1 MAYVDIYR
9 IAVEDGPSQQRM
21 TVAVAFAAQDV
32 LAESDQT
39 PSHAQRVTWA
49 RNTLADPRAMAK
61 KMIWAVLADA
71 TIVAAGGSVTD
82 AQIKMAVASRVTD
95 FSLA

>member
-9 IAVEDGPSQQRM
+9 IAVEDGPSLQRM
-21 TVAVAFAAQDV
+21 TVAVAFAAQEV

-39 PSHAQRVTWA
+39 PSHAQRITWA
-49 RNTLADPRAMAK
+49 RNALADPRAMAR
-61 KMIWAVLADA
+61 KMIWAVLADPV
-71 TIVAAGGSVTD
+71 IVGAGGGVTD
-82 AQIKMAVASRVTD
+82 AQIKTAVASRVTD

>member
-21 TVAVAFAAQDV
+21 TVAVAFVAQDV
-32 LAESDQT
+32 LAEGDQA
-39 PSHAQRVTWA
+39 PNAAQRKTWA
-49 RNTLADPRAMAK
+49 RNALADPRAMAK
-61 KMIWAVLADA
+61 KMIWAVLADPA
-71 TIVAAGGSVTD
+71 IVAAGNPSD
-82 AQIKMAVASRVTD
+82 AQIKTAVAARVTD

>member
-9 IAVEDGPSQQRM
+9 IVVEDGPTHQRV
-21 TVAVAFAAQDV
+21 TVAVAFVAQDV

-39 PSHAQRVTWA
+39 ANHAARVTWA
-49 RNTLADPRAMAK
+49 RNTLADPRAMARK
-61 KMIWAVLADA
+61 LVW
-71 TIVAAGGSVTD
+71 
-82 AQIKMAVASRVTD
+82 AVASDTTVAATWPGTTDTQIKAAVAARVND

>member
-21 TVAVAFAAQDV
+21 TVAVAFVAQDV
-32 LAESDQT
+32 LAESAAT
-39 PSHAQRVTWA
+39 PDHAARVTWA
-49 RNTLADPRAMAK
+49 RNTLADPRAMARK
-61 KMIWAVLADA
+61 LVWAVASDTTVASTWPA
-71 TIVAAGGSVTD
+71 TTD
-82 AQIKMAVASRVTD
+82 AQIKTAVAARVTD

>member
-1 MAYVDIYR
+1 MAYTDVYR
-9 IAVEDGPSQQRM
+9 IAVEEGPTHQRV

-39 PSHAQRVTWA
+39 PNHAARVTWA
-49 RNTLADPRAMAK
+49 RNTLADPRAMARM
-61 KMIWAVLADA
+61 MIWAVASD
-71 TIVAAGGSVTD
+71 TTVAATWPGTTD
-82 AQIKMAVASRVTD
+82 AQIKTAVANRVTD